1 MRRRLAVLVPVL
13 LLVLALVGD
22 QVARVA
28 VERRVGARLADR
40 GVTAVS
46 VHAAGWP
53 FLLRLATGSVDATI
67 RAEVPFD
74 VLAHALDG
82 TDDGGSGGS
91 DGEDGTAG
99 TDAGGSDGTNGGS
112 DDPTSPDSP
121 SGPLSRVTWS
131 GENGQL
137 VASLESGIAL
147 VLDVRVEDGLVHVEP
162 VSVLVRGLQLPVDV
176 VRARAP
182 ERFGTLLEPRTVDPA
197 ALGRLPAGTRVADVA
212 VASDGLLVTLTAHQP
227 ER

>member
-28 VERRVGARLADR
+28 VERRIGARLAER

-53 FLLRLATGSVDATI
+53 FLVRLATGSVDATI
-67 RAEVPFD
+67 RAEVPFA
-74 VLAHALDG
+74 VLSRALDG
-82 TDDGGSGGS
+82 TEGSGSDATDGS
-91 DGEDGTAG
+91 
-99 TDAGGSDGTNGGS
+99 GSDGTDTGS
-112 DDPTSPDSP
+112 AGSASPDSP

-137 VASLESGIAL
+137 VARLESGIAL

-182 ERFGTLLEPRTVDPA
+182 ERFGGLLEPRTVDPA
-197 ALGRLPAGTRVADVA
+197 TLDRLPAGTRVTDVT